1 MKIMN
6 NIRTLG
12 CALLCVPAF
21 WSVEAMAATL
31 TDLNFSTAP
40 GDVTQLE
47 LVFDSTP
54 PEVSGYTIEKP
65 ARIALDLPG
74 VDSALSTKRHDIG
87 NGNARSATVV
97 EAKDRSR
104 LVINLNQLVGYTT
117 AVQGNRLF
125 VRIG

>member
-12 CALLCVPAF
+12 RAFVCVSALCSFEV
-21 WSVEAMAATL
+21 MAATL

-74 VDSALSTKRHDIG
+74 VDSALGTKRHNIG
-87 NGNARSATVV
+87 NGNARSC
-97 EAKDRSR
+97 
-104 LVINLNQLVGYTT
+104 LLYTSD
-117 AVQGNRLF
+117 AADDP
-125 VRIG
+125 